1 MGFFDA
7 ALAIVIVGG
16 AVYLVYRS
24 IWKNKG
30 RCPDCKE
37 DHKIKTKV
45 WKDD

>member
-1 MGFFDA
+1 MVFVNA
-7 ALAIVIVGG
+7 ALVIVILGG
-16 AVYLVYRS
+16 AVYMLYRS

-37 DHKIKTKV
+37 NHKVKKKI